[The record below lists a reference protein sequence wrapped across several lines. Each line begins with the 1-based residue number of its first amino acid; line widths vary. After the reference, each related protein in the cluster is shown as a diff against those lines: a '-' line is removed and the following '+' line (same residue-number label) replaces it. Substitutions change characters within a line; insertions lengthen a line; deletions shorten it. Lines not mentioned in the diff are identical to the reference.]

1 MRRVQRAAVF
11 GLLAGLATAAV
22 AEAVRPRGGTSV
34 LVDWDEVRS
43 AAHSRLERSEIS
55 TASLAAAQKG
65 YRAMASKLEEPLL
78 EFVGGLPTGVDLPR
92 FEAVDREGWLDLN
105 LNILG
110 MLLHVVANAFD
121 NADGQLARLTNRQ
134 SRMGRVID
142 SLADHLI
149 WLSIYFN
156 LALRY
161 VVAGSSITVGL
172 LALAAGLSHACQGA
186 AADYYRNGY
195 LYFVRGRSR
204 ADLDSSLD
212 LRMEFRDLR
221 WRDQSWHKFLLA
233 LYLNF
238 TSQQELLAPG
248 LQRLHKAIERAFPEE
263 IPLWLQKRYRDI
275 AQPMLR
281 WWRLLMTN
289 TRMLFL
295 FLLLFI
301 GQPIWYF
308 WLELTLFNF
317 LLVYLL
323 LYQERASQ
331 SLLQLVN
338 THREAA

>member
-1 MRRVQRAAVF
+1 MTPAAVTAV
-11 GLLAGLATAAV
+11 GCVCGVIAGHLYY
-22 AEAVRPRGGTSV
+22 
-34 LVDWDEVRS
+34 
-43 AAHSRLERSEIS
+43 
-55 TASLAAAQKG
+55 
-65 YRAMASKLEEPLL
+65 YR
-78 EFVGGLPTGVDLPR
+78 
-92 FEAVDREGWLDLN
+92 DLN
-105 LNILG
+105 LNIFG
-110 MLLHVVANAFD
+110 MLLHIAANAFD
-121 NADGQLARLTNRQ
+121 NADGQLARLINRR

-149 WLSIYFN
+149 WLSIYFH

-161 VVAGSSITVGL
+161 VVEGSSPIVGL

-204 ADLDSSLD
+204 ADLDSSVD
-212 LRMEFRDLR
+212 LRMEFRQLR
-221 WRDQSWHKFLLA
+221 WRDEPWHKFLLA

-248 LQRLHKAIERAFPEE
+248 LELLHKAIERAFPEE
-263 IPLWLQKRYRDI
+263 IPLWLQKRYRQL

-301 GQPIWYF
+301 GRPIWYF
-308 WLELTLFNF
+308 WFELTLFNF

-331 SLLQLVN
+331 SLVRLVT

>member
-1 MRRVQRAAVF
+1 MEID
-11 GLLAGLATAAV
+11 LT
-22 AEAVRPRGGTSV
+22 TSDALSSV
-34 LVDWDEVRS
+34 EKTYKAPEL
-43 AAHSRLERSEIS
+43 
-55 TASLAAAQKG
+55 
-65 YRAMASKLEEPLL
+65 
-78 EFVGGLPTGVDLPR
+78 
-92 FEAVDREGWLDLN
+92 EGWLDIHFYRKVGFQLARFFAKLGMTPAAVTAVGCICGVIAGHLYYYRDLN

-121 NADGQLARLTNRQ
+121 NADGQLARLINQR

-149 WLSIYFN
+149 WVSIYVH

-172 LALAAGLSHACQGA
+172 LALAAGLSHALQGA
-186 AADYYRNGY
+186 AADYYRSGY

-212 LRMEFRDLR
+212 LRMQFRHLR
-221 WRDQSWHKFLLA
+221 WRDQPWHKFLLA

-238 TSQQELLAPG
+238 TSQQEMLAPS
-248 LQRLHKAIERAFPEE
+248 LRRLHKAIERAFPEE

-323 LYQERASQ
+323 WYQERASQ

-338 THREAA
+338 AHREAA